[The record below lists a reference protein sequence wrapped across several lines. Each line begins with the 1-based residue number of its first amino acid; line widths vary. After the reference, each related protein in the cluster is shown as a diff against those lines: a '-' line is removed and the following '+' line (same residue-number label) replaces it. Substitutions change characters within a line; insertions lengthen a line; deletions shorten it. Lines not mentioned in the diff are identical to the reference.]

1 MLIKR
6 IRNSVNDGVKL
17 FDEQHIDTL
26 TFDSTYNDNQ
36 K

>member
-26 TFDSTYNDNQ
+26 TFEIV
-36 K
+36 